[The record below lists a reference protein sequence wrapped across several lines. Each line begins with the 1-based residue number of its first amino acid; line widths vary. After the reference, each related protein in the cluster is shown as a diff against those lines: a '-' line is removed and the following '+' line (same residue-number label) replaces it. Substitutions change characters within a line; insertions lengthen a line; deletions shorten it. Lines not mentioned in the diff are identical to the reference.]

1 MKIEEILKKS
11 LGYSVVKPTGHRG
24 GGCINQGESYEV
36 DGGKKVFVKQ
46 NSDKIVS
53 DLDYLVLSKCHSNQL
68 NLLSGKENV

>member
-36 DGGKKVFVKQ
+36 DGGKRVFVKQ

-53 DLDYLVLSKCHSNQL
+53 D
-68 NLLSGKENV
+68 